1 MSDIPDFSI
10 DRDRQQLYIVKYLI
24 YGGTIMGKRVA
35 AILFIFFCT
44 TAAWGI
50 LGATVFA
57 RTYAADESLRGRVHS
72 TWGAP
77 QVQRPPV
84 ACWTEQSVKRTDM
97 VEDGKK
103 VTRTVN
109 EQITR
114 ALPTLAS
121 DIQVRL
127 QLEYRKKGLLWYS
140 TYKVQ
145 FSGDYTYRNDTA
157 TEQNV
162 RFSLELPAANA
173 IYDDMAFELDGR
185 PLPLRI
191 TDSKATG
198 SAPLSTGQTAVL
210 RVRYRSQGVDS
221 WRYSFGSNVVQ
232 VQEFSLHVITDFE
245 RIDFP
250 DNTLSPTAKQR
261 TGNGWDLTWSY
272 RSLLSGLQIG
282 ITMPEKLQP
291 GPLTARISFF
301 APVSLFFF
309 FFLMFIITTM
319 RNIDLHPMN
328 YFFLAAAFFA
338 FHLLMAYLVDHIAIH
353 AAFLIAAGTSI
364 FLVISYL
371 RLVIGMR
378 FAAAEAGL
386 TQFCFLVLFSYAFF
400 FEGYTGLSITVGV
413 IVTLFVVMQMTGR
426 IRWTEKF
433 AAARPQDR

>member
-1 MSDIPDFSI
+1 
-10 DRDRQQLYIVKYLI
+10 
-24 YGGTIMGKRVA
+24 MGKRVA
-35 AILFIFFCT
+35 AILFIFFST

-50 LGATVFA
+50 LGATIFA
-57 RTYAADESLRGRVHS
+57 RTYSADESLRGRVHS
-72 TWGAP
+72 MWGAP
-77 QVQRPPV
+77 QVQRSPT
-84 ACWTEQSVKRTDM
+84 ACWTEQIVKRTDI
-97 VEDGKK
+97 VEEGKK
-103 VTRTVN
+103 VARASN
-109 EQITR
+109 ERIAR
-114 ALPTLAS
+114 PLPMVAS
-121 DIQVRL
+121 KVQAGL
-127 QLEYRKKGLLWYS
+127 QLEYRQKGLLWYS
-140 TYKVQ
+140 TYKIQ

-157 TEQNV
+157 SEQEV
-162 RFSLELPAANA
+162 RFSLALPAANA

-185 PLPLRI
+185 PLPVTI
-191 TDSKATG
+191 SDGKATG
-198 SAPLSTGQTAVL
+198 SAPLYPGQTAVL
-210 RVRYRSQGVDS
+210 RVGYRSQGVDS
-221 WRYSFGSNVVQ
+221 WRYSFGSDVAQ
-232 VQEFSLHVITDFE
+232 VQDFRLHVITDFE

-250 DNTLSPTAKQR
+250 DNTLSPTAKQQ

-282 ITMPEKLQP
+282 ITMPERLQP

-309 FFLMFIITTM
+309 FFLMFMITTM
-319 RNIDLHPMN
+319 RGIDLHPMN

-338 FHLLMAYLVDHIAIH
+338 FHLLMAYLVDHISIH

-371 RLVIGMR
+371 RLVVGLR

-386 TQFCFLVLFSYAFF
+386 TQLCFLVLFSYAFF

-433 AAARPQDR
+433 AAAQPQGR

>member
-1 MSDIPDFSI
+1 
-10 DRDRQQLYIVKYLI
+10 
-24 YGGTIMGKRVA
+24 MGKRLA

-50 LGATVFA
+50 LGATIFA
-57 RTYAADESLRGRVHS
+57 RTYSADGSLRGRVHS

-77 QVQRPPV
+77 QVQRTPV
-84 ACWTEQSVKRTDM
+84 ACWTEEIVKKTDI

-103 VTRTVN
+103 VARTVS
-109 EQITR
+109 ER
-114 ALPTLAS
+114 VARRLPTLAS
-121 DIQVRL
+121 DIQVGL
-127 QLEYRKKGLLWYS
+127 KLEYRQKGLLWYS
-140 TYKVQ
+140 TYKVR

-157 TEQNV
+157 AEQDV

-185 PLPLRI
+185 PLPVTI
-191 TDSKATG
+191 SDSKAAG
-198 SAPLSTGQTAVL
+198 SAPLYPGQTAVL

-221 WRYSFGSNVVQ
+221 WRYSFGSDVAR
-232 VQEFSLHVITDFE
+232 VQEFRLHVITDFE

-250 DNTLSPTAKQR
+250 DNTLSPTAR
-261 TGNGWDLTWSY
+261 HRAGNGWDLAWSY
-272 RSLLSGLQIG
+272 RSLLSGLQVG

-309 FFLMFIITTM
+309 FFLMFTITTM

-338 FHLLMAYLVDHIAIH
+338 FHLLMAYLVDHVSIH

-364 FLVISYL
+364 FLVLSYL
-371 RLVIGMR
+371 RLVVGMR
-378 FAAAEAGL
+378 FAAVEAGL

-433 AAARPQDR
+433 AAARSQGRQNQMIRVE